1 MTFKPTLLAWIL
13 VLMTTT
19 LHAQTPGKQM
29 DKAPALLDFMCNDI
43 KGRTSPANAIIAK
56 PSPYNSKLVVF
67 PYNKDAIFPINVFF
81 NRYTHFEFEQ
91 GEKLIGLYVS
101 DETEFERH
109 VSVTGRD
116 AMIRPRV
123 RGVSG
128 AATIITDRRRYQ
140 IELRDVS
147 VCTQENQYQR
157 VSWAV
162 DSGIYED
169 ARELSESQ
177 EGRGGRQPPQD
188 KPIDTT
194 LEPTQLQS
202 QSINLSKL
210 NTEYT
215 IEGSDDIKPIMVMD
229 DGVRTYLKFS
239 EAVNVR
245 PAMFAISQSGEPTVV
260 EYAPS
265 NSYLIAA
272 RIFEHGILLKLNKSE
287 VRILSRRNKCGFWD
301 FNCKRV
307 NTSQVVGEGR

>member
-1 MTFKPTLLAWIL
+1 MSLSKLSLVWMSVLLSCA
-13 VLMTTT
+13 V
-19 LHAQTPGKQM
+19 HAQTPGKSS
-29 DKAPALLDFMCNDI
+29 DKAPALLDLMCNDI
-43 KGRTSPANAIIAK
+43 KGRTSPSNAIIAK

-67 PYNKDAIFPINVFF
+67 PYNKDAIYPINVFF

-123 RGVSG
+123 RAVSG

-147 VCTQENQYQR
+147 VCPQENQYQR

-169 ARELSESQ
+169 GRELPISRLPQQPTEEKKVEVESESAQ
-177 EGRGGRQPPQD
+177 AQPF
-188 KPIDTT
+188 
-194 LEPTQLQS
+194 
-202 QSINLSKL
+202 SINLSKL
-210 NTEYT
+210 NTDYT

-245 PAMFAISQSGEPTVV
+245 PAMFAISQSGEPMVV
-260 EYAPS
+260 EYAPTK
-265 NSYLIAA
+265 SYLIAA

-287 VRILSRRNKCGFWD
+287 VRILSRRNKCGFLD

-307 NTSQVVGEGR
+307 NTSQILGEAR

>member
-1 MTFKPTLLAWIL
+1 MSSKHALLVWIL
-13 VLMTTT
+13 VFLACTTQ
-19 LHAQTPGKQM
+19 AQTPAKTT
-29 DKAPALLDFMCNDI
+29 DKPPVLLDFMCNDT
-43 KGRTSPANAIIAK
+43 KGRPSPVNAIIAK

-67 PYNKDAIFPINVFF
+67 PYNKDAIYSINVFF

-123 RGVSG
+123 RAVSG
-128 AATIITDRRRYQ
+128 SATIITDRRRYQ

-147 VCTQENQYQR
+147 VCPQENQYQR

-169 ARELSESQ
+169 GRELPVGKGAQQPSE
-177 EGRGGRQPPQD
+177 EKRGD
-188 KPIDTT
+188 V
-194 LEPTQLQS
+194 QS
-202 QSINLSKL
+202 EAALTPSFSINLNNL

-215 IEGSDDIKPIMVMD
+215 VEGSDDIKPIMVMD

-260 EYAPS
+260 EYAPT

-287 VRILSRRNKCGFWD
+287 VRILSRRHKCGFWD
-301 FNCKRV
+301 FGCKRV
-307 NTSQVVGEGR
+307 NTSQVLGGEAR